1 MKLKNIFSLLLLS
14 VVALFTSCSNDD
26 DITLLDDIQVS
37 KSYISIPEEG
47 GNDTIIVKAKGDW
60 ILENKPNWLKI
71 NEHSDSVGKAGETQ
85 LVFLQN
91 LTQAAAALT
100 P

>member
-14 VVALFTSCSNDD
+14 VVALFTSCANDD

-47 GNDTIIVKAKGDW
+47 GNDTIIVKAKGD
-60 ILENKPNWLKI
+60 
-71 NEHSDSVGKAGETQ
+71 
-85 LVFLQN
+85 
-91 LTQAAAALT
+91 
-100 P
+100 

>member
-60 ILENKPNWLKI
+60 ILENKPNWLKF
-71 NEHSDSVGKAGETQ
+71 NEHSDSVARPVKHSSYS
-85 LVFLQN
+85 LQN